1 MEENQI
7 IARYS
12 GSDITCYPGS
22 NQEDDGKLNLE
33 YNMARLVTRVSS
45 KNFCIVKPSFE
56 ISKIND
62 QSSNKVKLQISI
74 GQCSINGMDL
84 IMTNTL
90 KIDPPAKNGTYHLAF
105 KLARDSSNNVL
116 GDLKVGVTT
125 TFEGVYL
132 TYYSKKPEPQTDM
145 DMLYLGQVTW
155 DGNDFTNIIEDEDK
169 YGRIWAEDVLGKF
182 LDPKHPDTTRLNL
195 QQFIYTLPDWYFSKE
210 GDTVYGPIIIKDN
223 RTDNNPG
230 IIINADSNSS
240 HIVIKDPQADNDK
253 LQLYGDVNRDGII
266 DQKDL
271 DLINQ
276 FINKTKVPNAL
287 QTILADV
294 NHDGVIDQ
302 KDVIYISNF
311 IKKKG
316 NPADTGNIYFI
327 DNTTHGLSFNSNKNK
342 SDINLGSASIN
353 INKSD
358 NYKLHITNP
367 EDIIIKSESD
377 TIIQGNETV
386 QIGTNNNRPKLTL
399 GNDKAS
405 FTDTAVSPDLKFDI
419 NFVDGNNIQQ
429 TLGKAIWQYN
439 NTTQNISLLQ
449 NNVKY
454 LDIVPNGIYRQN
466 LRVITSLYLGSNDS
480 LPQTTLSRTEWWLR
494 QNVQSNGNTINFT
507 PDRIIMTNPTLT
519 DKDNSYILLRNTQ
532 DTIHTKIFDDAKIEL
547 LNPTRASSIVWKDGN
562 VAFDIILSKV
572 INQKKLNLDGDF
584 NLVNLTA
591 SGSVTGNGLI
601 TSNGILT
608 FKRGTN
614 DATITKDNNGSSLRT
629 NGPLYIGASGTQPL
643 YSGNTVVNGTFGVG
657 GSTYAN
663 SELKVDSSGNLN
675 TSGTIT
681 GSKVYNSVYNG
692 FGEIFRKNKNEIIEY
707 GDVVCIKEDGLAHK
721 VNNVQDL
728 DTIIG
733 ICSNTIGVQMGGKD
747 IPKEEQ
753 LEVEMLGQ
761 IWVKTK
767 ENNIKPGQLVK
778 VNTDATVSVTT
789 NKNEKF
795 GITLTNVI
803 NGKVQIVYNG

>member
-125 TFEGVYL
+125 RFEGVYL
-132 TYYSKKPEPQTDM
+132 TYYSEKLEPQTDM

-327 DNTTHGLSFNSNKNK
+327 DNTTHGLSFNSNENK
-342 SDINLGSASIN
+342 S
-353 INKSD
+353 
-358 NYKLHITNP
+358 
-367 EDIIIKSESD
+367 
-377 TIIQGNETV
+377 
-386 QIGTNNNRPKLTL
+386 
-399 GNDKAS
+399 
-405 FTDTAVSPDLKFDI
+405 VSPDLKFDI

-494 QNVQSNGNTINFT
+494 QNVESNGNTINFT

-629 NGPLYIGASGTQPL
+629 NGPLYVGASGTQPL

-681 GSKVYNSVYNG
+681 GSKVYNSVYND

-707 GDVVCIKEDGLAHK
+707 GDIIYIGQDGLAHTLK
-721 VNNVQDL
+721 SL
-728 DTIIG
+728 DYIDSVIG
-733 ICSNTIGVQMGGKD
+733 ICSDTIGVRLGGKD

-753 LEVEMLGQ
+753 VEVGLLGK
-761 IWVKTK
+761 IWVKTDEQYLQK
-767 ENNIKPGQLVK
+767 GQMVKINENGK
-778 VNTDATVSVTT
+778 VVFT
-789 NKNEKF
+789 NNPKNKF
-795 GITLTNVI
+795 GITLSDVKD
-803 NGKVQIVYNG
+803 GKVEILYK